1 MGNDTQ
7 YSGGRVLAL
16 FTVGMATIALVACSS
31 ENASTLKPRW
41 QVTLAVVRA
50 LGEL

>member
-1 MGNDTQ
+1 MGTTLNT
-7 YSGGRVLAL
+7 SGGRVLAL